1 MPGDGAT
8 RVPQSASTD
17 RRRNGL
23 GWRNDGGEAVTEGLG
38 DEVRAL
44 LLRSIDSI
52 AELETLLLLH
62 RDPAGAWDAARVA
75 AELRVEPRS
84 AEEQLAGLAERG
96 LLSAEGSGSGR
107 SWRYGPATRELAR
120 AVDALAAAY
129 DERRVSVV
137 EFLYSKPAVDKL
149 RVFADAFRLR
159 EDDSDG

>member
-1 MPGDGAT
+1 
-8 RVPQSASTD
+8 
-17 RRRNGL
+17 
-23 GWRNDGGEAVTEGLG
+23 VTEGLG

-44 LLRSIDSI
+44 LLASIESI

-62 RDPAGAWDAARVA
+62 RDETAVWNAARVA

-84 AEEQLAGLAERG
+84 AESQLTALAERG
-96 LLSAEGSGSGR
+96 LLRPVTDGTERG
-107 SWRYGPATRELAR
+107 WRYGPATPALAR

-137 EFLYSKPAVDKL
+137 EFVYSKPAVDKL

>member
-1 MPGDGAT
+1 
-8 RVPQSASTD
+8 
-17 RRRNGL
+17 
-23 GWRNDGGEAVTEGLG
+23 VTEGLS

-44 LLRSIDSI
+44 LLGTIESI

-62 RDPAGAWDAARVA
+62 RDATGTWDAAHVA

-84 AEEQLAGLAERG
+84 AEAQLAALAERG
-96 LLSAEGSGSGR
+96 LLRAETQGDAR
-107 SWRYGPATRELAR
+107 RWRYGPATPELAR
-120 AVDALAAAY
+120 AVDALAVAY
-129 DERRVSVV
+129 GERRVSVV